1 MVKYMVVDLE
11 TSVSSG
17 PHGPDAKDPSNDF
30 YTLIYSDPDEN
41 VIVEHKPEGFG
52 REPSDR
58 FFQYL
63 HNCDVLIGHNM
74 AFDLSYFWHHQ
85 QFQNWL
91 LAGGEIFD
99 TQTAQYLL
107 SGQRHSF
114 PSLAELQLIYLN
126 QRVKKDRISKLYK
139 KKIGADKILAA
150 KDRCPR
156 LFALYHQY
164 SIDDGETTLKI
175 YKKQLTEANNLA
187 MMNIIKMYNAYN
199 LTLIHCMQTGI
210 KVDIAKCEKTLRD
223 FKVKEMELL
232 QQANEL
238 IAPYWTDERLPE
250 FNVNSPQ
257 HKSAILFGGTIK
269 CKVRRE
275 DGFYKNGKQKFKNF
289 EEEVEVKGFA
299 LDKKLTTESKIK
311 GRYATGDDI
320 INKIYKNS
328 DNEVAKEYCGIQKE
342 AMQYKKMCSTY
353 LEAFINLSLNE
364 RLYPNFNTTS
374 TITSRLSSSNPNL
387 QNVPSKGDW
396 AKHIQGLFVAPAGW
410 QCVQIDFS
418 QLEIYVLAWL
428 SGDERMTKD
437 LHDGVDFHC
446 LRMSWCSS
454 LSEGKTYQ
462 EIYDLSKTQNNPKWV
477 KKRSQAKTI
486 SYMKAYGGGP
496 ASLAEATGLEVE
508 DVKELLNKEDSV
520 YYKVKGYNDH
530 VYSTLENTSDISH
543 KNYLPTRMQ
552 RGGVNGKRFDAEGY
566 ELLPIQSGD
575 STTFE
580 KGLRRKIGYY
590 QSPTRKRYSFEQFG
604 AIDRRGGLR
613 IGYSPTQTKNYQIQG
628 TASDVQA
635 TTSAA
640 LLQILL
646 KHQDKIQFVNEIH
659 DSKWFYV
666 KEEYTD
672 KIVPQLCNI
681 MESVPDLFK
690 KYLGIDVP
698 FRFPVEAEIGHNFA
712 ELTTFRGVSY
722 E

>member
-1 MVKYMVVDLE
+1 MEGIIVFDLE
-11 TSVSSG
+11 TSISKG
-17 PHGPDAKDPSNDF
+17 PHGPDAKEQSNDF
-30 YTLIYSDPDEN
+30 YTLIYGNDETSI
-41 VIVEHKPEGFG
+41 IVEHKIEGFN
-52 REPSDR
+52 RTPSEG
-58 FFQYL
+58 FIKML
-63 HNCDVLIGHNM
+63 KKSDVLVGHNL
-74 AFDLSYFWHHQ
+74 AFDLSYIWKNEH
-85 QFQNWL
+85 FQNWL
-91 LAGGEIFD
+91 LNGGQIFD
-99 TQTAQYLL
+99 TQTAQYLM

-126 QRVKKDRISKLYK
+126 QRVKKDRISRLYK

-175 YKKQLTEANNLA
+175 YKKQLTEAKSLG
-187 MMNIIKMYNAYN
+187 MINIIKMFNYYN

-223 FKVKEMELL
+223 FKVREMELL

-257 HKSAILFGGTIK
+257 HKSAVLFGGEIK
-269 CKVRRE
+269 VKVKR
-275 DGFYKNGKQKFKNF
+275 DNGVYKNGKPKFKLF
-289 EEEVEVKGFA
+289 DEVVEVQGFG
-299 LDKKLTTESKIK
+299 LDTSLTSESKII
-311 GRYATGDDI
+311 GRYQTGDDI

-328 DNEVAKEYCGIQKE
+328 DNEVAKEYCGVQKE

-353 LEAFINLSLNE
+353 LEAFISLSSNE

-410 QCVQIDFS
+410 KCVQIDFS

-428 SGDERMTKD
+428 SGDERMAKD
-437 LHDGVDFHC
+437 LHDGVDFHV
-446 LRMSWCSS
+446 LRMSWCRS
-454 LSEGKTYQ
+454 LSEGKSYQ
-462 EIYDLSKTQNNPKWV
+462 EIYDLSKVQNIAKWV
-477 KKRSQAKTI
+477 KKRSQAKQI

-496 ASLAEATGLEVE
+496 VSLAEATGLDVN
-508 DVKELLNKEDSV
+508 DVKELLNKEDSI

-530 VYSTLENTSDISH
+530 VFEALEANTEASH
-543 KNYLPTRMQ
+543 KNYLPSRMLK
-552 RGGVNGKRFDAEGY
+552 GGINGKRFDSEGY
-566 ELLPIQSGD
+566 ELLPIKSGGD
-575 STTFE
+575 IFYE
-580 KGLRRKIGYY
+580 KELRRLVGYY
-590 QSPTRKRYSFEQFG
+590 QSPTGKRYSFEQFG
-604 AIDRRGGLR
+604 AIDKRGGLR
-613 IGYSPTQTKNYQIQG
+613 ITFSPTQTKNYQIQG

-635 TTSAA
+635 ATSAA

-646 KHQDKIQFVNEIH
+646 KHKDKLQFVNEIH

-666 KEEYTD
+666 KEEYVN

-690 KYLGIDVP
+690 KYVGVEVP
-698 FRFPVEAEIGHNFA
+698 FKFPVEAEIGDNFA
-712 ELTTFRGVSY
+712 ELSAFVIN
-722 E
+722 